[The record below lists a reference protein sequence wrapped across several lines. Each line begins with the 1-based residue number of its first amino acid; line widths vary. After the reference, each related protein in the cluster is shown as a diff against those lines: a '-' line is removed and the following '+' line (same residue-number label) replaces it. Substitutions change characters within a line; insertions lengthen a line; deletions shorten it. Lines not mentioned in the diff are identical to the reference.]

1 VNLAAIIE
9 GHAGEGVAVVDGDEA
24 LTYRDLRRAVG
35 GVRGALSSA
44 GVRSGD
50 RVALIAANGAD
61 FVVAH
66 LAILGAGAVT
76 VPLNPTSPP
85 AEVQDQLAAVEPV
98 AAILGKGASIPPASA
113 VGLRLVL
120 DHDGLVAAQAG
131 AEVPMVDRGAADLA
145 VLIFTAGTAG
155 APKAAML
162 SHGNVLANI
171 AQVQAHPGQTLTGD
185 DVVLGV
191 LPLFHIFGL
200 TVVLGITL
208 AAGGTIVMEARFE
221 PADAL
226 ALVAAHR
233 VTVLVGAPPLF
244 GALLTSAP
252 AADGANPL
260 GTVRLAL
267 SGAAPLAEGVA
278 RAFAARFGVE
288 VHQGYGLTEASPV
301 VTASPI
307 AAGARPRHGSIGVP
321 VPGVEVRLVDE
332 DGEDAYVGDPG
343 EIWVRGANVFGG
355 YWRDEAATRS
365 VLTPDGWL
373 RTGDIA
379 VAGEDGLLQ
388 IVDRAKDL
396 IIVSGFNVSPA
407 EVEETLREHP
417 DVVDVAVVGV
427 PDDRTGEAVSA
438 VVVAAPG
445 TSPDAAELGRFCA
458 DRLAR
463 YKCPT
468 RVSLATELPLGL
480 AGKVLRRRLRPA

>member
-1 VNLAAIIE
+1 MNLAAIIE
-9 GHAGEGVAVVDGDEA
+9 GHAGDGVAVVDRDGS
-24 LTYRDLRRAVG
+24 LTYRDLRRAVA

-44 GVRSGD
+44 GVHSGD
-50 RVALIAANGAD
+50 RVVLVAANRAD
-61 FVVAH
+61 FVIAH
-66 LAILGAGAVT
+66 LAILGVGAVT

-85 AEVQDQLAAVEPV
+85 AEMKDQFAIVEPV
-98 AAILGKGASIPPASA
+98 AAIVGAGASLAPAVA
-113 VGLRLVL
+113 DGLRLVL
-120 DHDGLVAAQAG
+120 DHDGLAVARSGPEA
-131 AEVPMVDRGAADLA
+131 PMADRAPGDLA
-145 VLIFTAGTAG
+145 VLMFTAGTAG

-162 SHGNVLANI
+162 THGNLLANI
-171 AQVQAHPGQTLTGD
+171 AQAQAHPGQTLTGD

-200 TVVLGITL
+200 TVVLGVTL
-208 AAGGTIVMEARFE
+208 AAGGTIVMEERFE
-221 PADAL
+221 PSDAFSL
-226 ALVAAHR
+226 IDAHE

-244 GALLTSAP
+244 AMLASAP
-252 AADGANPL
+252 VADGTNPL
-260 GTVRLAL
+260 ASVRLAL
-267 SGAAPLAEGVA
+267 SGAAPLAAGVA

-321 VPGVEVRLVDE
+321 VPGVDVRLVDE

-343 EIWVRGANVFGG
+343 EIWVRGANVFLG

-407 EVEETLREHP
+407 EVEEALREHP

-427 PDDRTGEAVSA
+427 PDDRTGEAVKA

-445 TSPDAAELGRFCA
+445 ASPGVAELSRFCA

-468 RVSLATELPLGL
+468 QVSLAPELPLGL
-480 AGKVLRRRLRPA
+480 AGKVLRRRLRSA